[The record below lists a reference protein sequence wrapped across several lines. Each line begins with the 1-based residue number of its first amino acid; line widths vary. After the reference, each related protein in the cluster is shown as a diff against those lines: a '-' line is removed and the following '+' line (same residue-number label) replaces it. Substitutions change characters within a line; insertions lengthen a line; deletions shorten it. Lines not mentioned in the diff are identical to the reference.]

1 MKKWNVTRKKI
12 NRLQRELKKKKKL
25 ITMEYFKTD
34 YSFLTINK
42 KQQLML
48 LKNQ

>member
-12 NRLQRELKKKKKL
+12 DEINRLKRELKKKEKL

-34 YSFLTINK
+34 YSFLTIH
-42 KQQLML
+42 
-48 LKNQ
+48 

>member
-25 ITMEYFKTD
+25 IAMEYFKTD
-34 YSFLTINK
+34 YSFLTIN
-42 KQQLML
+42 
-48 LKNQ
+48 